1 MLISGYEFTLSWL
14 SVIPVIL
21 KFFGVTL
28 GLLGLES
35 GKVRRRC
42 LSEIKRTFLYGLQ
55 SYY

>member
-42 LSEIKRTFLYGLQ
+42 LSEIKTTFLYGLH